1 MAEYGR
7 GLLSIDRHLL
17 SDLPFALM
25 GTSTQLIG
33 QTISHYRV
41 IEKLGGGGMGVVY
54 KAEDIKLRRFVA
66 LKFLPEDVAK
76 DAQAL
81 ARFQREAQA
90 ASALNHPGICT
101 IYEIEDQYQPA
112 FIAME
117 FLDGMTLKHRIAG
130 RPLEADV
137 ILSLAIEITDA
148 LDAAHSEGIIHRD
161 IKPANLF
168 VTKRGHAKI
177 LDFGLAKV
185 GVPSTSSSRI
195 EAGNTRTASLDE
207 QHLTSPGATL
217 GTVAYMSPEQARGK
231 ELDARTDL
239 FSFGA
244 VLYEM
249 ATGML
254 PFAGETSALIFKAI
268 LDFDPPPVIRFNRDI
283 PAKLDDIINRA
294 LEKDRELRYRSAKEI
309 WAELQ
314 RLKRNRET
322 GRAGVAETTPAA
334 HESGHRGATVSPSAT
349 GPSSSESGPGR
360 GIRSLVVLPFENRSG
375 DPAQE
380 FFADGMTDAL
390 IADLAQIAAL
400 RVISRTSAM
409 RFKGTH
415 PTLPEIARELR
426 VDGVVEGSALR
437 VGDRVRITVQLVE
450 VASDRS
456 VWARS
461 YDRGLTDILA
471 LQSEVARAIADE
483 IRIQVTPDER
493 ARLGNRTAVDPAAHV
508 AYLQGLFLWNRFTG
522 ETVKQAIQRYQEA
535 LAIDPN
541 YAAAYAGLAD
551 SYIMLANHHILPP
564 REGYPL
570 GRKAAERG
578 LSLDESLAELHT
590 SLSWIHRLFDWDWAA
605 AERESLR
612 AIQLNPGYAFGH
624 SRYALLLSGIGR
636 HEEAIAEAQRAHEL
650 DPLNLLTYTVVGDTL
665 FYARRF
671 EDSLTPYRKCLELD
685 PTFGAGH
692 TDLARSLEQLG
703 RTNEAIVEFVRGT
716 AGPDGLPRPSSGLA
730 ILYARHGRL
739 NDARATMQAVQELA
753 QKQFVSPYGIA
764 SYYAV
769 IGENDGALDWL
780 EKAYSERDGTLVWLK
795 VHPRLDGLRG
805 EPRFRDLLA
814 RLQLD
819 S

>member
-1 MAEYGR
+1 
-7 GLLSIDRHLL
+7 LLSIDRHLS

-25 GTSTQLIG
+25 GTSNQLIG

-41 IEKLGGGGMGVVY
+41 IEKLGGGGMGIVY
-54 KAEDIKLRRFVA
+54 KAEDVKLRRFVA

-101 IYEIEDQYQPA
+101 IYEIEDQHQPA

-117 FLDGMTLKHRIAG
+117 FLDGVTLKHRIAG
-130 RPLEADV
+130 RPLETDV
-137 ILSLAIEITDA
+137 IISLAIEVTDA
-148 LDAAHSEGIIHRD
+148 LEAAHSEGIIHRD

-185 GVPSTSSSRI
+185 GVPRTSSSRI
-195 EAGNTRTASLDE
+195 EADNTRTASLDE

-249 ATGML
+249 ATGTL

-268 LDFDPPPVIRFNRDI
+268 LDFDPPSVIRFNRDI

-294 LEKDRELRYRSAKEI
+294 LEKDRELRYQSAKEI

-314 RLKRNRET
+314 RLKRNRDT
-322 GRAGVAETTPAA
+322 GHAGVAAPAPAA
-334 HESGHRGATVSPSAT
+334 DESGPRRATVSPSTTAT
-349 GPSSSESGPGR
+349 GSSESGTGR

-375 DPAQE
+375 DPTQE

-415 PTLPEIARELR
+415 PPLSEIARELR
-426 VDGVVEGSALR
+426 VDGAVEGSALR
-437 VGDRVRITVQLVE
+437 VGDRVRITVQLVD

-456 VWARS
+456 VWART

-493 ARLGNRTAVDPAAHV
+493 ARLGHRSAVDPAAHV

-564 REGYPL
+564 REGYSL

-590 SLSWIHRLFDWDWAA
+590 SLSWIHRLFEWDWAA

-624 SRYALLLSGIGR
+624 SRFALLLSGMGR
-636 HEEAIAEAQRAHEL
+636 HEQAIAEAQRAHEL
-650 DPLNLLTYTVVGDTL
+650 DPLNLLTHTVVGDTL

-671 EDSLTPYRKCLELD
+671 ESSLTPYRKCLELD

-730 ILYARHGRL
+730 ILYARDGRL
-739 NDARATMQAVQELA
+739 NDARATMQAVLELS

-769 IGENDGALDWL
+769 IGDNDRALDWL

>member
-1 MAEYGR
+1 MAPE
-7 GLLSIDRHLL
+7 S
-17 SDLPFALM
+17 
-25 GTSTQLIG
+25 QLIG
-33 QTISHYRV
+33 QTISHYRIV
-41 IEKLGGGGMGVVY
+41 EKLGGGGMGVVY
-54 KAEDIKLRRFVA
+54 KAEDVKLRRFVA
-66 LKFLPEDVAK
+66 LKFLPDEVAK
-76 DAQAL
+76 DDQAL

-90 ASALNHPGICT
+90 ASALNHPNICMVF
-101 IYEIEDQYQPA
+101 EIDEREGQH

-117 FLDGMTLKHRIAG
+117 FLDGVTLKHRIG
-130 RPLEADV
+130 NRPMDTGS
-137 ILSLAIEITDA
+137 ILAFGIEIADA
-148 LDAAHSEGIIHRD
+148 LDAAHGEGIVHRD
-161 IKPANLF
+161 IKPANIF

-185 GVPSTSSSRI
+185 SLTARSSSQI
-195 EAGNTRTASLDE
+195 AAANTQTLDDE
-207 QHLTSPGATL
+207 HLTSPGATL
-217 GTVAYMSPEQARGK
+217 GTIAYMSPEQASGK

-249 ATGML
+249 ATGTL

-283 PAKLDDIINRA
+283 PARLDDIINRA
-294 LEKDRELRYRSAKEI
+294 LEKDRELRYQSAKEI

-322 GRAGVAETTPAA
+322 GRAGMAETTPAA
-334 HESGHRGATVSPSAT
+334 YESGSRGAAVSPSST
-349 GPSSSESGPGR
+349 VTESSESGSAR

-415 PTLPEIARELR
+415 PPLAEIARELR
-426 VDGVVEGSALR
+426 VDGAVEGSALR
-437 VGDRVRITVQLVE
+437 VGDRVRITVQLVD

-483 IRIQVTPDER
+483 IRVQVTPDER
-493 ARLGNRTAVDPAAHV
+493 ARLGNRSAVYPAAHV

-551 SYIMLANHHILPP
+551 S
-564 REGYPL
+564 
-570 GRKAAERG
+570 
-578 LSLDESLAELHT
+578 
-590 SLSWIHRLFDWDWAA
+590 
-605 AERESLR
+605 
-612 AIQLNPGYAFGH
+612 
-624 SRYALLLSGIGR
+624 
-636 HEEAIAEAQRAHEL
+636 
-650 DPLNLLTYTVVGDTL
+650 
-665 FYARRF
+665 
-671 EDSLTPYRKCLELD
+671 
-685 PTFGAGH
+685 
-692 TDLARSLEQLG
+692 
-703 RTNEAIVEFVRGT
+703 
-716 AGPDGLPRPSSGLA
+716 
-730 ILYARHGRL
+730 
-739 NDARATMQAVQELA
+739 
-753 QKQFVSPYGIA
+753 
-764 SYYAV
+764 
-769 IGENDGALDWL
+769 
-780 EKAYSERDGTLVWLK
+780 
-795 VHPRLDGLRG
+795 
-805 EPRFRDLLA
+805 
-814 RLQLD
+814 
-819 S
+819 

>member
-1 MAEYGR
+1 
-7 GLLSIDRHLL
+7 LLSIDRHLS
-17 SDLPFALM
+17 SDLTFALM

-33 QTISHYRV
+33 QTISHYHV

-54 KAEDIKLRRFVA
+54 KAEDTDLGRFVA
-66 LKFLPEDVAK
+66 LKFLPEDVAH
-76 DAQAL
+76 DPQAL
-81 ARFQREAQA
+81 ERFRREARA
-90 ASALNHPGICT
+90 ASALNHPNICT
-101 IYEIEDQYQPA
+101 IHEIGKHDERP
-112 FIAME
+112 FIVME

-130 RPLEADV
+130 RPMD
-137 ILSLAIEITDA
+137 IETVLDLGIQIADA
-148 LDAAHSEGIIHRD
+148 LDAAHSREIIHRD
-161 IKPANLF
+161 IKPANIF

-185 GVPSTSSSRI
+185 GVPRTSSSRI
-195 EAGNTRTASLDE
+195 EADNTRTVSLDE

-249 ATGML
+249 ATGLL

-268 LDFDPPPVIRFNRDI
+268 LDFDPPSVIRFNRDI

-294 LEKDRELRYRSAKEI
+294 LEKDRELRYQSAKEI

-314 RLKRNRET
+314 RLKRDRDT
-322 GRAGVAETTPAA
+322 GRVGVAGTAAAA
-334 HESGHRGATVSPSAT
+334 HESGSPGATVSPSTTAT
-349 GPSSSESGPGR
+349 GTSESGAGR

-415 PTLPEIARELR
+415 PPLSEIARELR

-437 VGDRVRITVQLVE
+437 AGDRVRITVQLVD

-456 VWARS
+456 MWARS

-471 LQSEVARAIADE
+471 LQSEVTRAIADE

-493 ARLGNRTAVDPAAHV
+493 ARLGNRSTVDPAAHV
-508 AYLQGLFLWNRFTG
+508 AYLQGLFLWNRFTR
-522 ETVKQAIQRYQEA
+522 ESVEKAIQHYQEA

-624 SRYALLLSGIGR
+624 SRYALLLSGLGR
-636 HEEAIAEAQRAHEL
+636 HEEAIAEAERAHEL

-671 EDSLTPYRKCLELD
+671 ESSLTPYRKCLELD

-703 RTNEAIVEFVRGT
+703 RTNEAVVEFVRGT

-730 ILYARHGRL
+730 ILYARDGRMD
-739 NDARATMQAVQELA
+739 DAHATMQAVLELS

-769 IGENDGALDWL
+769 IGENDRALDWL
-780 EKAYSERDGTLVWLK
+780 EKAYSVRDGTLVWLK
-795 VHPRLDGLRG
+795 VHPRLDALRG
-805 EPRFRDLLA
+805 EPRFCNLLTS
-814 RLQLD
+814 LKLD

>member
-1 MAEYGR
+1 
-7 GLLSIDRHLL
+7 LLSIDRHLS
-17 SDLPFALM
+17 SDLTFALM

-33 QTISHYRV
+33 QTISHYHV

-54 KAEDIKLRRFVA
+54 KAEDTDLGRFVA
-66 LKFLPEDVAK
+66 LKFLPEDVAH
-76 DAQAL
+76 DPQAL
-81 ARFQREAQA
+81 ERFRREARA
-90 ASALNHPGICT
+90 ASALNHPNICT
-101 IYEIEDQYQPA
+101 IHEIGKHDERP
-112 FIAME
+112 FIVME

-130 RPLEADV
+130 RPMD
-137 ILSLAIEITDA
+137 IETVLDLGIQIADA
-148 LDAAHSEGIIHRD
+148 LDAAHSSEIIHRD
-161 IKPANLF
+161 IKPANIF

-185 GVPSTSSSRI
+185 GVPRTSSSRI
-195 EAGNTRTASLDE
+195 EADNTRTASLDE

-217 GTVAYMSPEQARGK
+217 GTVAYMSPEQARAK

-249 ATGML
+249 ATGLL

-268 LDFDPPPVIRFNRDI
+268 LDFDPPSVIRFNRDI

-294 LEKDRELRYRSAKEI
+294 LEKDRELRYQSAKEI

-314 RLKRNRET
+314 RLKRDRDT
-322 GRAGVAETTPAA
+322 RRVGVAGTAAAA
-334 HESGHRGATVSPSAT
+334 HESGSRGATVSPSTTAT
-349 GPSSSESGPGR
+349 GTSESGAGR

-415 PTLPEIARELR
+415 PPLSEIARELR

-437 VGDRVRITVQLVE
+437 VGDRVRITVQLVD

-456 VWARS
+456 MWARS

-493 ARLGNRTAVDPAAHV
+493 ARLGHRSAVDPAAHV

-564 REGYPL
+564 REGYSL

-624 SRYALLLSGIGR
+624 SRYALLLSGLGR

-671 EDSLTPYRKCLELD
+671 ESSLTPYRKCLELD

-703 RTNEAIVEFVRGT
+703 RTNEAVEEFVRGT
-716 AGPDGLPRPSSGLA
+716 AGPDGVPRPSSGLA
-730 ILYARHGRL
+730 VLYARAGRMD
-739 NDARATMQAVQELA
+739 DARAAVQAVQELA
-753 QKQFVSPYGIA
+753 QKQYVSPYGIA

-769 IGENDGALDWL
+769 IGDNDRALDWL

-814 RLQLD
+814 RLKLD

>member
-1 MAEYGR
+1 
-7 GLLSIDRHLL
+7 
-17 SDLPFALM
+17 
-25 GTSTQLIG
+25 
-33 QTISHYRV
+33 
-41 IEKLGGGGMGVVY
+41 
-54 KAEDIKLRRFVA
+54 
-66 LKFLPEDVAK
+66 
-76 DAQAL
+76 
-81 ARFQREAQA
+81 
-90 ASALNHPGICT
+90 
-101 IYEIEDQYQPA
+101 
-112 FIAME
+112 
-117 FLDGMTLKHRIAG
+117 
-130 RPLEADV
+130 
-137 ILSLAIEITDA
+137 
-148 LDAAHSEGIIHRD
+148 
-161 IKPANLF
+161 

-185 GVPSTSSSRI
+185 SLAARSSSQI
-195 EAGNTRTASLDE
+195 ASANTQTLDDE
-207 QHLTSPGATL
+207 YLTSPGATL

-249 ATGML
+249 ATGTL
-254 PFAGETSALIFKAI
+254 PFVGETSALIFKAI
-268 LDFDPPPVIRFNRDI
+268 LDFDPPPVIRFNRDV
-283 PAKLDDIINRA
+283 PTKLDDIITRA
-294 LEKDRELRYRSAKEI
+294 LEKDRELRYQSAKEM

-314 RLKRNRET
+314 RLKRDLDT
-322 GRAGVAETTPAA
+322 GRGGVPGSGTASAA
-334 HESGHRGATVSPSAT
+334 HESSPRAAIASPSASAT
-349 GPSSSESGPGR
+349 GSSKSGQGR
-360 GIRSLVVLPFENRSG
+360 SIRSLVVLPFENRSG

-409 RFKGTH
+409 RFKGIH
-415 PTLPEIARELR
+415 PPLSEIVRELR

-450 VASDRS
+450 VVNDRS

-493 ARLGNRTAVDPAAHV
+493 ARLGNRSAVDPAAHV

-564 REGYPL
+564 REGYSL

-590 SLSWIHRLFDWDWAA
+590 SLSWIHRLFDWDWPA

-624 SRYALLLSGIGR
+624 SRYALLLSGVGR

-671 EDSLTPYRKCLELD
+671 ESSLTPYRKCLELD

-703 RTNEAIVEFVRGT
+703 QTNEAIVEFVRGT

-730 ILYARHGRL
+730 VLYARAGRL
-739 NDARATMQAVQELA
+739 NDARSTMQAVLELS

-769 IGENDGALDWL
+769 IGENARALDWL

-805 EPRFRDLLA
+805 ERRFRDLLA

>member
-1 MAEYGR
+1 
-7 GLLSIDRHLL
+7 LLSIDRHLS

-25 GTSTQLIG
+25 GTSNQLIG

-41 IEKLGGGGMGVVY
+41 IEKLGGGGMGIVY
-54 KAEDIKLRRFVA
+54 KAEDVKLRRFVA

-101 IYEIEDQYQPA
+101 IYEIEDQHQPA

-117 FLDGMTLKHRIAG
+117 FLDGVTLKHRIAG
-130 RPLEADV
+130 RPLETDV
-137 ILSLAIEITDA
+137 IISLAIEVTDA
-148 LDAAHSEGIIHRD
+148 LEAAHSEGIIHRD

-185 GVPSTSSSRI
+185 GVPRTSSSRI
-195 EAGNTRTASLDE
+195 EADNTRTASLDE

-249 ATGML
+249 ATGTL

-268 LDFDPPPVIRFNRDI
+268 LDFDPPSVIRFNRDI

-294 LEKDRELRYRSAKEI
+294 LEKDRELRYQSAKEI

-314 RLKRNRET
+314 RLKRNRDT
-322 GRAGVAETTPAA
+322 GHAGVAAPAPAA
-334 HESGHRGATVSPSAT
+334 DESGPRRATVSPSTTAT
-349 GPSSSESGPGR
+349 GSSESGTGR

-375 DPAQE
+375 DPTQE

-415 PTLPEIARELR
+415 PPLSEIARELR
-426 VDGVVEGSALR
+426 VDGAVEGSALR
-437 VGDRVRITVQLVE
+437 VGDRVRITVQLVD

-456 VWARS
+456 VWART

-493 ARLGNRTAVDPAAHV
+493 ARLGHRSAVDPAAHV

-564 REGYPL
+564 REGYSL

-578 LSLDESLAELHT
+578 LSLDESLGSST
-590 SLSWIHRLFDWDWAA
+590 
-605 AERESLR
+605 
-612 AIQLNPGYAFGH
+612 
-624 SRYALLLSGIGR
+624 
-636 HEEAIAEAQRAHEL
+636 
-650 DPLNLLTYTVVGDTL
+650 
-665 FYARRF
+665 RR
-671 EDSLTPYRKCLELD
+671 
-685 PTFGAGH
+685 
-692 TDLARSLEQLG
+692 
-703 RTNEAIVEFVRGT
+703 
-716 AGPDGLPRPSSGLA
+716 
-730 ILYARHGRL
+730 
-739 NDARATMQAVQELA
+739 
-753 QKQFVSPYGIA
+753 
-764 SYYAV
+764 
-769 IGENDGALDWL
+769 
-780 EKAYSERDGTLVWLK
+780 
-795 VHPRLDGLRG
+795 
-805 EPRFRDLLA
+805 
-814 RLQLD
+814 
-819 S
+819 

>member
-1 MAEYGR
+1 M
-7 GLLSIDRHLL
+7 
-17 SDLPFALM
+17 
-25 GTSTQLIG
+25 IG

-41 IEKLGGGGMGVVY
+41 LEKLGGGGMGVVY
-54 KAEDIKLRRFVA
+54 KAEDVKLRRFVA
-66 LKFLPEDVAK
+66 LKFLPDEVAK

-90 ASALNHPGICT
+90 ASALNHPNICMVF
-101 IYEIEDQYQPA
+101 EIDEREGQH

-117 FLDGMTLKHRIAG
+117 FLDGVTLKHRIG
-130 RPLEADV
+130 NRPMDTGL
-137 ILSLAIEITDA
+137 ILAFGTEIADA
-148 LDAAHSEGIIHRD
+148 LDAAHGEGIVHRD
-161 IKPANLF
+161 LKPANIF

-185 GVPSTSSSRI
+185 SLTARSSSQI
-195 EAGNTRTASLDE
+195 AAANTQTLDDE
-207 QHLTSPGATL
+207 HLTSPGATL

-249 ATGML
+249 ATGTL
-254 PFAGETSALIFKAI
+254 PFQGETSALIFKAI
-268 LDFDPPPVIRFNRDI
+268 LDFDPPPVIRFNRDV
-283 PAKLDDIINRA
+283 PAKLDDIITRA
-294 LEKDRELRYRSAKEI
+294 LEKDRELRYQSAKEM
-309 WAELQ
+309 WSELQ
-314 RLKRNRET
+314 RLKRDLDT
-322 GRAGVAETTPAA
+322 GRAGVAGSGTASAA
-334 HESGHRGATVSPSAT
+334 HEIGPRGATASPLATAT
-349 GPSSSESGPGR
+349 GSSESGAGR
-360 GIRSLVVLPFENRSG
+360 SIRSLVVLPFENRSG

-415 PTLPEIARELR
+415 PPLSEIARELR

-564 REGYPL
+564 REGYSL

-590 SLSWIHRLFDWDWAA
+590 SLGWIHRLFDWDWAA
-605 AERESLR
+605 AERECLR
-612 AIQLNPGYAFGH
+612 AVQLNPGYGFGH
-624 SRYALLLSGIGR
+624 SRYALLLSGMGR

-703 RTNEAIVEFVRGT
+703 RAHEAIVEFVRGT
-716 AGPDGLPRPSSGLA
+716 AGPDGQPRPSSGLA
-730 ILYARHGRL
+730 ILYARDGRL
-739 NDARATMQAVQELA
+739 NDARATMQAVEELS

-764 SYYAV
+764 SFYAV
-769 IGENDGALDWL
+769 IGENDRALDWL

-814 RLQLD
+814 RLKLD